1 MSFKQINIIPQNVSD
16 LEIEQVCDVGDING
30 DSYADMLVL
39 TKQNALIAL
48 IYNVNL
54 ARFDYAQEYSI
65 GNATL
70 QSLQNQN
77 QQLKIVHA
85 ALIDLNYDGRLDIII
100 TFSNPQ
106 QSQSKYT
113 VKFALN
119 QVSTDDNRWS
129 ELQNLSSDSAVINQK
144 FPLAVNWFGQK
155 EQVGLLYDQTLYT
168 MNRGGQVQQRI
179 ISLGDGGAKCEHVA
193 DEHSSAVIDLNGDCI
208 SELLME
214 CKDRYQVYEWDQS
227 LQQYQFSQSYQLL
240 QEATNSASNQR
251 SLLQFM
257 DLNGDSLNDIVYTW
271 CRGDECFIDVIL
283 ATIEQSQSSQLPSL
297 QTLQSINV
305 ATRGGGAGLCN
316 KQNVKF
322 DFLKPSRISLKK
334 IEGLTDAHLIGD
346 GGHLRV
352 LQFVDVNLDGYMDI
366 VIQVRTGSQQS
377 LRILLNRPCDSKSD
391 HNGVICLEGGR
402 TFSLMTDGVQR
413 MQQRV
418 TNVRQVVPIDIGSNG
433 LVDFVML
440 NGQKLDVFVNRM
452 EFDSYFLKVFITNGV
467 CFKDCKSNDDDD
479 DKGKEQDNNALQLYP
494 MVQQSK
500 SSYYMGSA
508 FKFTVYDIDGHRRVI
523 TGIGRQYLRSP
534 PMPPV
539 YGLGRTNNYIEQF
552 ECNVVQS
559 VADSFQFSG
568 LIPNSQVLVHP
579 PSQANASAIST
590 VWIIQL
596 IVSPSHYIFWISI
609 VLLSVSSGLLLAVYL
624 LKKNE
629 QKMDM
634 EERRREMHLLNFDAL

>member
-1 MSFKQINIIPQNVSD
+1 MSFKQINIIPQSVSD

-30 DSYADMLVL
+30 DSYADILVL

-54 ARFDYAQEYSI
+54 ARFDLSQEYSI
-65 GNATL
+65 RNVTL
-70 QSLQNQN
+70 SSWQNQDR
-77 QQLKIVHA
+77 QLKIVHA
-85 ALIDLNYDGRLDIII
+85 ALIDLNYDGRLDVII

-106 QSQSKYT
+106 ESQSKYT

-119 QVSTDDNRWS
+119 QVNTDGNRWS
-129 ELQNLSSDSAVINQK
+129 EFLNLSSDIAVVHQK

-168 MNRGGQVQQRI
+168 VNRGGQVQSRI
-179 ISLGDGGAKCEHVA
+179 ISLGGGAKCEHVA
-193 DEHSSAVIDLNGDCI
+193 DKHSSAVIDLNGDCI
-208 SELLME
+208 SELFME
-214 CKDRYQVYEWDQS
+214 CKDGYQVYEWDQQ
-227 LQQYQFSQSYQLL
+227 LQQYKLSQSYQLL
-240 QEATNSASNQR
+240 QEVTNSASKQR

-283 ATIEQSQSSQLPSL
+283 ATIQQSQSSSLSL
-297 QTLQSINV
+297 QSSQSIDV
-305 ATRGGGAGLCN
+305 ATRGGAGLCN

-322 DFLKPSRISLKK
+322 DFQKPSRLSLKK
-334 IEGLTDAHLIGD
+334 IEGLEDAQLIGD
-346 GGHLRV
+346 SGPLRD

-366 VIQVRTGSQQS
+366 VIQVRIKKQQS
-377 LRILLNRPCDSKSD
+377 FRILLNRPCDNNSD
-391 HNGVICLEGGR
+391 HNGVMCLEGGR
-402 TFSLMTDGVQR
+402 TVSVMSDGVQS
-413 MQQRV
+413 MQQKV
-418 TNVRQVVPIDIGSNG
+418 TNVRQIVPIDIGSNG
-433 LVDFVML
+433 LVDFVVL
-440 NGQKLDVFVNRM
+440 NGEKLDVFGNRM

-467 CFKDCKSNDDDD
+467 CFKDCKSNDDR
-479 DKGKEQDNNALQLYP
+479 GEEQDDNALSLYP
-494 MVQQSK
+494 MLQQSK

-508 FKFTVYDIDGHRRVI
+508 FKFTVYDIDGHWRVI
-523 TGIGRQYLRSP
+523 TGTGRHQLRSP
-534 PMPPV
+534 PMPPI

-559 VADSFQFSG
+559 QADSFQFSG